1 MKKEGCKGVN
11 KGKRIFPEAISGKE
25 SVANLVDNYF
35 DCYNSGRLREA
46 CELLSKK
53 VFGHQDVTVGVS
65 LSGAL
70 TPAGLG
76 VHSIVPLMKA
86 GFIDWISSTG
96 ANLYHDTHYAL
107 DFSLHRGGVHHDD
120 VALKENGVV
129 RIYDILFDYDVL
141 LNTDAFYVNIFSQP
155 EFNGR
160 MTTTEM
166 HFRIGKYVA
175 EREKALGLDD
185 VSILATAYKN
195 EIPIFAPA
203 PGDSS
208 IGMNAAEKFLG
219 ERGDLILDV
228 FGDVNESAAIVLEA
242 KKSGGKSA
250 VLILG
255 GGVPKNFMLQTE
267 PQIQEV
273 LGIKEKGHDYFVQI
287 TDARADT
294 GGLSGATPSE
304 AVTWGKVDEE
314 MLPDTVVCYTDT
326 TIALPIIASYCLGKT
341 PRREQKRL
349 YSRRAELLAKLRSE
363 YLAAKEERMNTLFPD
378 EETSG

>member
-1 MKKEGCKGVN
+1 MGVGLEMKKNGCKGFN
-11 KGKRIFPEAISGKE
+11 KGKRIFPEAIRGNETVEK
-25 SVANLVDNYF
+25 LVDNYF

-53 VFGHQDVTVGVS
+53 VFAEQNVTVGVS

-141 LNTDAFYVNIFSQP
+141 LNTDKFYVNVFSQP
-155 EFNGR
+155 EFNAR
-160 MTTTEM
+160 MTTSEM
-166 HFRIGKYVA
+166 HYRIGKYVA
-175 EREKALGLDD
+175 EREKALGLED
-185 VSILATAYKN
+185 VSILATAYKY

-208 IGMNAAEKFLG
+208 IGMNAAEKLIG
-219 ERGDLILDV
+219 GKGDLILDV
-228 FGDVNESAAIVLEA
+228 FGDVNESAAIVLDA

-250 VLILG
+250 VVILG

-273 LGIKEKGHDYFVQI
+273 LGIDEKGHDYFVQI

-314 MLPDTVVCYTDT
+314 MLPDTVVCYTDS
-326 TIALPIIASYCLGKT
+326 TIAVPIITSYVLSKLKN
-341 PRREQKRL
+341 REPKRL
-349 YSRRAELLAKLRSE
+349 YSRRVEMLANLKKE
-363 YLAAKEERMNTLFPD
+363 YLAAKE
-378 EETSG
+378 